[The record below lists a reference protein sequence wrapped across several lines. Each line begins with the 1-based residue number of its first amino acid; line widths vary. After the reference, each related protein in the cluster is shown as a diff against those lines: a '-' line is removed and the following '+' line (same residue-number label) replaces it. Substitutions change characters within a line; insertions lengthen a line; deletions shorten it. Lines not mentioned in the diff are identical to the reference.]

1 VKRNGSLYVV
11 VVFAAI
17 AGYFTY
23 QWWYNPTRAVQRRLG
38 ELATALSAG
47 DHESDMSRIA
57 RLAELRR
64 YFSTDVRIR
73 AGSSGPELA
82 SRDALMGLIAG
93 WTPPP
98 DGWNVQFVDV
108 QVTMESD
115 DAARAYMTVEVNAH
129 DAQSGQPT
137 LDTRDA
143 SVNLAKREG
152 EWVVTNGETRETPEK
167 PAEKPVP
174 PRP

>member
-1 VKRNGSLYVV
+1 MTRNGSIYVV

-73 AGSSGPELA
+73 AGSSGPEIA
-82 SRDALMGLIAG
+82 SRDTLMGLIAG

-98 DGWNVQFVDV
+98 GGWNVQFVDL
-108 QVTMESD
+108 QVTMASD
-115 DAARAYMTVEVNAH
+115 DAARAYMTVEVTAR
-129 DAQSGQPT
+129 DAQTGQST
-137 LDTRDA
+137 LDAREANLT
-143 SVNLAKREG
+143 LAKRDG
-152 EWVVTNGETRETPEK
+152 EWVVTNAETREPPER
-167 PAEKPVP
+167 PAT
-174 PRP
+174 RP